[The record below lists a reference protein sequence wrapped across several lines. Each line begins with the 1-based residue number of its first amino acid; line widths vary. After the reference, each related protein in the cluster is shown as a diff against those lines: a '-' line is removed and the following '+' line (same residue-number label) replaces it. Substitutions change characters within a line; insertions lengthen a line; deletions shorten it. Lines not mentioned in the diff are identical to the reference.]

1 VPGNRGKKD
10 PARVRAFIAAALRG
24 FADAIAD

>member
-1 VPGNRGKKD
+1 VPGQRGKKD

-24 FADAIAD
+24 FAEVLHS